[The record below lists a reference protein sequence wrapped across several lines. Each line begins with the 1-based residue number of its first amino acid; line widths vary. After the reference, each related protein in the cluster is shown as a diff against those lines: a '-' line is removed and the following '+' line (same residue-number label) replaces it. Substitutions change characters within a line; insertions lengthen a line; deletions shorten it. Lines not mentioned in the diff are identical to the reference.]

1 MKSNQPAAS
10 IINSLFKV
18 TLFLSVLIVAGG
30 CKRSAVSED
39 LLKSVIPPEP
49 DPRGYVCFRTSSAIT
64 PDGILDEPSWI
75 AAPWT
80 DYFVDI
86 EGDAKPVPAL
96 KTHAKLLWDDKN
108 LYVGAELEEPH
119 VWATLRQRDTVI
131 FFDNDFEVFIDP
143 DGDTHNYYEL
153 EVNAFGT
160 EWDLLLTKP
169 YNDGGFPVNGWDIKG
184 LKTGTHVEGTI
195 NNPGDTDKGW
205 SVEIVIPLAALR
217 EAAGVAGM
225 PKAGDQW
232 RIGFSR
238 VQWRMVIDDGK
249 YRKEINPATG
259 RPFPEDNWV
268 WSPQGRINMHMPEMW
283 GYLQFSGLTA
293 GSGTEELTPDPD
305 LNRKWALRMIYYA
318 EKEYFKNNNKYSSC
332 LKNIGL
338 KKEDLPANVPT
349 PKIEVTRTTFE
360 SYFPSGNEK
369 GNLVIYHDGRL
380 VDLTKISKNR

>member
-1 MKSNQPAAS
+1 
-10 IINSLFKV
+10 
-18 TLFLSVLIVAGG
+18 
-30 CKRSAVSED
+30 
-39 LLKSVIPPEP
+39 LKSVIPPEP
-49 DPRGYVCFRTSSAIT
+49 DHRGYLCFRTSSAIT

-225 PKAGDQW
+225 PKEGDQW

-259 RPFPEDNWV
+259 RPFPKITGCGRRREGSICICLRCGDTF
-268 WSPQGRINMHMPEMW
+268 SFQG
-283 GYLQFSGLTA
+283 
-293 GSGTEELTPDPD
+293 
-305 LNRKWALRMIYYA
+305 
-318 EKEYFKNNNKYSSC
+318 
-332 LKNIGL
+332 
-338 KKEDLPANVPT
+338 
-349 PKIEVTRTTFE
+349 
-360 SYFPSGNEK
+360 
-369 GNLVIYHDGRL
+369 
-380 VDLTKISKNR
+380 